1 MTDDEL
7 ESAMLVPLAPAE
19 TFPDVEAATA
29 ALAIAEQH
37 RDEAQAA
44 LAIAQTE
51 EADLRE
57 RLNAVAERTEA
68 IRRDLAD
75 GRLTEIEAG
84 GLSYLAKIDHDEL
97 YGQLEQAEL
106 SAAERLEALQS
117 AEAACT
123 SAAAA
128 LSRAEMKS
136 EFDAQTARISEIEAE
151 LVRAVSA
158 LHAIGRRMGSPHMCQ
173 NWRVTP
179 PLLRHLRAVSCA
191 GGIPLGVPP

>member
-97 YGQLEQAEL
+97 YAQLEQAEL
-106 SAAERLEALQS
+106 SAAECHATLQS
-117 AEAACT
+117 ADSAC
-123 SAAAA
+123 SAAASNLGLA
-128 LSRAEMKS
+128 KTKA
-136 EFDAQTARISEIEAE
+136 EFDAMALQVKAIEDD

-158 LHAIGRRMGSPHMCQ
+158 LHAIGRRMGSLHMCQ
-173 NWRVTP
+173 NWRVSA

-191 GGIPLGVPP
+191 GGIQLGVPP